1 MFSYSFEVH
10 EVPFK
15 DSYLLA
21 DFLYNICLI
30 ISKVLEC
37 EHEDVF
43 SDLNTPQK
51 AVDVNHAVSFAH
63 SWDCK
68 VPLSFIQKFSYS
80 LRMAKARYFLEFYK
94 GINHLYNHTGKITQQ
109 YYKNKMRVLQ
119 SRCTLIP
126 GIILF
131 YFFSLYVRCFMETM
145 TPTQSYHMTWCRTS
159 RHVTSV
165 SVRCCGTI
173 KYQ

>member
-51 AVDVNHAVSFAH
+51 AVDVNHAVSLAH

-80 LRMAKARYFLEFYK
+80 LFLSSTKVSIIFIIIQAKL
-94 GINHLYNHTGKITQQ
+94 HTSIT
-109 YYKNKMRVLQ
+109 R
-119 SRCTLIP
+119 
-126 GIILF
+126 
-131 YFFSLYVRCFMETM
+131 
-145 TPTQSYHMTWCRTS
+145 
-159 RHVTSV
+159 
-165 SVRCCGTI
+165 I
-173 KYQ
+173 K